1 MTELHAT
8 GNGPGGYGPGGGAPP
23 GGGYGGPP
31 PGGGGYGGPPQGGPP
46 GGGYGG
52 PPQGGPP
59 QGGGGYGGPPQGGPP
74 PGGGYGGPPP
84 GGYGGPPMPP
94 SPPQKQGSNVGMIVG
109 IGCVGITV
117 LGGIILLVA
126 VFFVRKAAT
135 TAAALAPPVS
145 RPSSGGT
152 SGGGLG
158 VGSGAATGSL
168 KVELHD
174 LRDFTGSFG
183 KARYFVGELQNT
195 GDAAVGYPSAKI
207 TLYDAA
213 NTAIDSSVCSSVIRL
228 LPPGEKVPCTFSSSK
243 ADGFKT
249 SKAEITPVRS
259 YLKGSPAELKV
270 EGIKFT
276 PKKGYSPNQLE
287 GKVTNL
293 SSFKAKSV
301 WALVSL
307 YGTDGKIV
315 GAEQTLVAGSDLD
328 AGASAMFNAKVYN
341 VAAQPQTYTVK
352 AIGYGE

>member
-1 MTELHAT
+1 MTGLQAT

-23 GGGYGGPP
+23 GGGYGPPPGGGGGGYGPPQGGPPGGGGSGGPPQGGP

-46 GGGYGG
+46 GGGGF
-52 PPQGGPP
+52 
-59 QGGGGYGGPPQGGPP
+59 
-74 PGGGYGGPPP
+74 GGPPP

-94 SPPQKQGSNVGMIVG
+94 SPPQKPGSNVGMIVG
-109 IGCVGITV
+109 IGCVALLV
-117 LGGIILLVA
+117 LGGIAAAFVL
-126 VFFVRKAAT
+126 FYVRKAAT
-135 TAAALAPPVS
+135 VAITPPAS
-145 RPSSGGT
+145 TRPLSPPASP
-152 SGGGLG
+152 GLG
-158 VGSGAATGSL
+158 AGVGTGAL
-168 KVELHD
+168 KIELHD

-183 KARYFVGELQNT
+183 KSRYFVGELQNT
-195 GDAAVGYPSAKI
+195 GDAAVGYPSAKV
-207 TLYDAA
+207 TLLDAG
-213 NTAIDSSVCSSVIRL
+213 NTAIDSGVCASVIRL

-243 ADGFKT
+243 ADGYAT
-249 SKAEITPVRS
+249 SRTEVTPMRS
-259 YLKGSPAELKV
+259 YLKGSPANLKV

-287 GKVTNL
+287 GKITNL

-315 GAEQTLVAGSDLD
+315 GAEQTMVAGSDLD
-328 AGASAMFNAKVYN
+328 AGGSALFSAKVYN

>member
-23 GGGYGGPP
+23 GGGGYGPP
-31 PGGGGYGGPPQGGPP
+31 PGGGGYGGPPQGAPP

-52 PPQGGPP
+52 PPQGG
-59 QGGGGYGGPPQGGPP
+59 GGP

-94 SPPQKQGSNVGMIVG
+94 SPPQKKGPNVGMIVG
-109 IGCVGITV
+109 LGCLGLTV
-117 LGGIILLVA
+117 LGGIIT
-126 VFFVRKAAT
+126 VFVVLAVRKAAT
-135 TAAALAPPVS
+135 TAAAAAGITAPLS
-145 RPSSGGT
+145 RPVGGGT

-158 VGSGAATGSL
+158 VGAGTGTAAL

-174 LRDFTGSFG
+174 LRDFTSSFG
-183 KARYFVGELQNT
+183 KSRYFVGELQNT
-195 GDAAVGYPSAKI
+195 GDTAVGYPSAKV
-207 TLYDAA
+207 TLFDAA
-213 NTAIDSSVCSSVIRL
+213 NTAIDSSVCASVIRL
-228 LPPGEKVPCTFSSSK
+228 LPPGEKVPCTFSSAK
-243 ADGFKT
+243 ADGYKT
-249 SKAEITPVRS
+249 SKTEITPMRS
-259 YLKGSPAELKV
+259 YLKGSPAEFKV

-276 PKKGYSPNQLE
+276 PKKGYSPNQLQ
-287 GKVTNL
+287 GKITNL
-293 SSFKAKSV
+293 STFKAKSV

-328 AGASAMFNAKVYN
+328 AGASALFTAKVYN

>member
-8 GNGPGGYGPGGGAPP
+8 GNGPGNYGPGGAPPGGNYGPPPGGGGYGGPPPGGGGPP

-31 PGGGGYGGPPQGGPP
+31 PGGGG
-46 GGGYGG
+46 
-52 PPQGGPP
+52 
-59 QGGGGYGGPPQGGPP
+59 P

-94 SPPQKQGSNVGMIVG
+94 SPPQKQGPNVGLIVG
-109 IGCVGITV
+109 LGCLVLFV
-117 LGGIILLVA
+117 LGGIGLA
-126 VFFVRKAAT
+126 FVFFGFRRAAT
-135 TAAALAPPVS
+135 SVAGIAPPVAV
-145 RPSSGGT
+145 RPTSGGT
-152 SGGGLG
+152 SGGVG
-158 VGSGAATGSL
+158 VGTGTGAL

-174 LRDFTGSFG
+174 LRDFAGSFG

-195 GDAAVGYPSAKI
+195 GDTAVGYPSAKI
-207 TLYDAA
+207 TLLDAS
-213 NTAIDSSVCSSVIRL
+213 NTAIDSTVCASVIRL
-228 LPPGEKVPCTFSSSK
+228 LPPGDKVPCTFSSSK
-243 ADGFKT
+243 ADGFKSSRT
-249 SKAEITPVRS
+249 EITPMRS
-259 YLKGSPAELKV
+259 YLKGVPAEFKV

-287 GKVTNL
+287 GKITNL

-315 GAEQTLVAGSDLD
+315 GAEQTLVAGSDLE
-328 AGASAMFNAKVYN
+328 AGASALFSAKVYN

-352 AIGYGE
+352 PVGYGE